1 MRGVLI
7 LALAALSACPQAAE
21 PEPKHSVSFEV
32 KVLRAGA
39 STNTSQTENTDR
51 INRIRNTT
59 TAVFER
65 KKSGQ
70 WELEVSVQNFARQP
84 DIVKFEWLFF
94 GQDVEGSD
102 PFAFSNGAKE
112 LVLKPGGG
120 TKFAAVSDL
129 ALSTESRRTQVD
141 RIDTGTERLNVPTS
155 RESARAGTKI
165 VGWLVRAMADGKV
178 LGFKASSPRFER
190 FASDDQLHELMKR
203 SEDRG
208 NGFVR

>member
-1 MRGVLI
+1 MRGVLL
-7 LALAALSACPQAAE
+7 LALAALSTSLQAAE

-39 STNTSQTENTDR
+39 TTNTSQTENTDR
-51 INRIRNTT
+51 VNRIRSTT

-70 WELEVSVQNFARQP
+70 WEIEVSVRNFAKEP
-84 DIVKFEWLFF
+84 DAVKFDWLFF

-102 PFAFSNGAKE
+102 PFAFSNGAKDV
-112 LVLKPGGG
+112 VLKPGGG
-120 TKFAAVSDL
+120 AKFTAVSSL

-141 RIDTGTERLNVPTS
+141 RIDTGTERVTVPTS
-155 RESARAGTKI
+155 REKAKAGTKI
-165 VGWLVRAMADGKV
+165 VGWLVRASADGKV

-190 FASDDQLHELMKR
+190 FASEDQRHELMKN